1 MALNKQDEITLMQNS
16 HLKPLETNVRGLNQ
30 AIKWSNTWDYK
41 SGFKEI
47 SFKTLMVP
55 PTKSSMI
62 SYVTLDLKPVLNKV
76 IYIVTIKRF

>member
-16 HLKPLETNVRGLNQ
+16 HLRPLETNVKGLNQ
-30 AIKWSNTWDYK
+30 SIKWVNTWDYK
-41 SGFKEI
+41 SGLKEV

-55 PTKSSMI
+55 PKNPMI
-62 SYVTLDLKPVLNKV
+62 SYTSLDLSPVVNKV